1 VKSAVRFLALILLQ
15 SSTLLAAPTAN
26 DLAACKE
33 AGARLTAMIETAQ
46 RSGGAISQLKSAEV
60 MRLVKIISDE
70 DRILR
75 ADAYPVTE
83 MESLLDTC
91 DVANKASVSLMLFN
105 LKTRLDPT
113 ANQQQT
119 QAAVIQL
126 ASENIAA
133 FQDEL
138 EEIQPFLLRCLAKQV
153 QPMVQFIAT
162 LKPAEL
168 TAVRRQGLAGAR
180 TGLLQIYT
188 GALQAA
194 NDPRYREDYRL
205 ALLGALAETSV
216 HFARILEL
224 PARKELRDSMKGAAS
239 KSAGA
244 YKLHLTRIADSLNN
258 ETCEGLC
265 RIP

>member
-1 VKSAVRFLALILLQ
+1 
-15 SSTLLAAPTAN
+15 LLAAPTAD
-26 DLAACKE
+26 DLAAYKE
-33 AGARLTAMIETAQ
+33 AGARLTSLIETAQ
-46 RSGGAISQLKSAEV
+46 QRGGAINQLKSSEV
-60 MRLVKIISDE
+60 TRLVRVISDE

-105 LKTRLDPT
+105 LKAGLDPS
-113 ANQQQT
+113 ANPQQT
-119 QAAVIQL
+119 QAAVIKL
-126 ASENIAA
+126 ANENVVA

-138 EEIQPFLLRCLAKQV
+138 REIQPFLLRCLSKQV
-153 QPMVQFIAT
+153 EPMTQFIAT

-168 TAVRRQGLAGAR
+168 TDIRRQGLVGAR
-180 TGLLQIYT
+180 KGLLQIYT

-205 ALLGALAETSV
+205 ALLGALAETSA

-224 PARKELRDSMKGAAS
+224 PARKELRDATRVTGS
-239 KSAGA
+239 KSAAA
-244 YKLHLTRIADSLNN
+244 YKPQLTRIADSLSN
-258 ETCEGLC
+258 EACEGLC
-265 RIP
+265 RIH